1 MTAAIVTFTQDQVNE
16 IVLAAVVQATGRL
29 NGLPVHIHKCV
40 DGHPWYCASP
50 YCEEV
55 TANPVLACVN
65 HGGRPTIQ
73 KGQEPWRGG
82 SR

>member
-1 MTAAIVTFTQDQVNE
+1 MTAIVTFTQAQVDE

-29 NGLPVHIHKCV
+29 NGMPVHIHKCTA
-40 DGHPWYCASP
+40 GHPGSGSSP

-55 TANPVLACVN
+55 TANPVLTCVN
-65 HGGRPTIQ
+65 HGGKPTIL

-82 SR
+82 GR

>member
-1 MTAAIVTFTQDQVNE
+1 VTAAIVTFTQAQVDE

-29 NGLPVHIHKCV
+29 NGMPVHIHKCTE
-40 DGHPWYCASP
+40 GHPWYCASP

-55 TANPVLACVN
+55 TANPVLTCVN
-65 HGGRPTIQ
+65 HGGKPTIL

-82 SR
+82 GR